1 VRRIVIAVMSTISGL
16 VLLFSYHTSQGQ
28 ATASAPA
35 GTGSTG
41 ASSNDTAAGTTTDA
55 TTTDPT
61 TEDGAPTGS
70 SATTGSTGSGSGSGS
85 TGSSTDSSTGSSTG
99 SSTMQDGTYT
109 GDSVSTRWGTVQVR
123 ISVQDGKI
131 TSAEAID
138 YPNSNHHDQEINAYA
153 VPVLNEE
160 AVVANSADI
169 DAVSGATVTSHGYV
183 RSLQS
188 AIDQAFQ
195 G

>member
-70 SATTGSTGSGSGSGS
+70 SATTGSTGSGS
-85 TGSSTDSSTGSSTG
+85 TGSSTDSSTG

>member
-70 SATTGSTGSGSGSGS
+70 SATPGSTGSGS
-85 TGSSTDSSTGSSTG
+85 TGSSTDSSTDSSTG